1 MILSLCDFLAAQR
14 GRVPNAAFKGGRSPQ
29 LAYLS
34 PCLTPQ
40 AAYLGTPTQHI
51 SRQGFLGQCNTSSR
65 LSSPSAWIPANHAS
79 GPLVYNSHNTATG
92 SSSGNGVSNGVA
104 RILAAGQVPPPLAA
118 AKLLQPS
125 DSKLQ
130 RSQPSL
136 LPLSPGGDHVP
147 VPSSLKAAATTAAA
161 SQPAFKGGRA
171 AAKPAASPPMPELNP
186 AAWRAMLRPV
196 MVGPQ
201 PHPRFGFGPGLKHEC
216 VRLLVHEARGSSD
229 WQHEP
234 HMHVPLKTAEPWQ
247 QRLRPAWQRK
257 PEAAGKAAMQQHD
270 WRRQQPAAE
279 ALTSSC
285 ALAPRSRQGEG
296 HGPCRAAVP
305 AAVAA
310 QGPPLGAPAA
320 PAGAGCC
327 SWHSDGCARGR
338 RAASSSRSA
347 AGRWV
352 IGSCS
357 PCLCLWACRSVSGP
371 AC

>member
-51 SRQGFLGQCNTSSR
+51 SPQSFLGHRNRSSR

-79 GPLVYNSHNTATG
+79 GPLVYHSHNTTTG

-104 RILAAGQVPPPLAA
+104 GTLAAGQVPPPLAA

-130 RSQPSL
+130 RSRPSL

-171 AAKPAASPPMPELNP
+171 AAKPAASPPVPELNP

-196 MVGPQ
+196 MVRPQ
-201 PHPRFGFGPGLKHEC
+201 PLSKCTLFAAEGLALGADVPNCMHVLEQ
-216 VRLLVHEARGSSD
+216 VALASSD
-229 WQHEP
+229 RQP
-234 HMHVPLKTAEPWQ
+234 TCVCAEPWQ
-247 QRLRPAWQRK
+247 QRLRTRGQR
-257 PEAAGKAAMQQHD
+257 ERKAACAAATQQH
-270 WRRQQPAAE
+270 
-279 ALTSSC
+279 
-285 ALAPRSRQGEG
+285 
-296 HGPCRAAVP
+296 
-305 AAVAA
+305 
-310 QGPPLGAPAA
+310 
-320 PAGAGCC
+320 
-327 SWHSDGCARGR
+327 GR
-338 RAASSSRSA
+338 
-347 AGRWV
+347 
-352 IGSCS
+352 
-357 PCLCLWACRSVSGP
+357 
-371 AC
+371 